1 MIINSLSE
9 YLAYIEKECRN
20 DGWLYRGQ
28 REDWDLIPKITR
40 LTSRAD
46 TLADEKAMMREFKRK
61 LGEYLPNHSK
71 NEWDILSIAQ
81 HHGMATRLLD
91 WSLNPLTA
99 LWFAVELPAE
109 DENKN
114 AVVYLLRPNKSEYID
129 ISSKASPYSPKKTSF
144 YVPNTV
150 SSRIRVQNGYFSVHN
165 KSSKDTWVP
174 MQKNASIKSRLRKV
188 EVKSKSF
195 SELRY
200 ALDRCG
206 INRSSMFP
214 DLDGLCD
221 YLTWAHS
228 VSADEES

>member
-1 MIINSLSE
+1 MIVNSLSS
-9 YLAYIEKECRN
+9 YLDYVEKECVK
-20 DGWLYRGQ
+20 DGWLFRGQ
-28 REDWDLIPKITR
+28 QEDWDLVPKITR
-40 LTSRAD
+40 LKPRD
-46 TLADEKAMMREFKRK
+46 DVLADEKAMMEEFKRK

-99 LWFAVELPAE
+99 LWFAVEKPAE
-109 DENKN
+109 RKNRN
-114 AVVYLLRPNKSEYID
+114 AVVYLFRPNKSEYID
-129 ISSKASPYSPKKTSF
+129 ISSKASPYSPKRTSF

-150 SSRIRVQNGYFSVHN
+150 SSRIRVQNGYFSVHRKTASDN
-165 KSSKDTWVP
+165 WVP
-174 MQKNASIKSRLRKV
+174 MQKNSSIKARLKKV
-188 EVKSKSF
+188 EIKSNNF
-195 SELRY
+195 SDLRY

-214 DLDGLCD
+214 DLDGLCN

-228 VSADEES
+228 LADDEKS